1 MKTKTKDIIEYIVL
15 ILIVSF
21 FILSFHQASQI
32 VYDIYD
38 NLEHNFETGVALGVT
53 LTMVAVSSCLLLIV
67 IVNLTYTIFKKEDKH
82 EKQKD

>member
-15 ILIVSF
+15 ILIASF
-21 FILSFHQASQI
+21 FILSFHHASQ
-32 VYDIYD
+32 VVYD

-67 IVNLTYTIFKKEDKH
+67 IVNLTCTIFKKENKH
-82 EKQKD
+82 ETQKQKA